1 MADMQEIEKK
11 LWEAA
16 DKMRNNMDPAEYKHV
31 VLGLIFLK
39 YISDRFE
46 AQYQMIKNDNGD
58 VEDKDEY
65 TAEGVFFVPEK
76 ARWENIKKA
85 SPLPSIGEIIDGAM
99 LSIEKENSQLQG
111 VLEKRYSREELDK
124 TKLGELI
131 NIITDIETYTKTKTE
146 ELDLIGRI
154 YEYFLGRFASSE
166 GKGGGEFYTP
176 SSIVKTL
183 VEMIEPYKGRV
194 YDPCCGS
201 GGMFVQ
207 SEEFVKNHQGRIEDI
222 SIYGQESNSTTWKLA
237 KMNLAIRGI
246 EGNLGQSYADTFLN
260 DQHKRLDAD
269 FVLANPPFNISDW
282 GQENIKDDDRW
293 LYGVPPKGNAN
304 YGWLQHILSKLSHNG
319 VAGVVLAN
327 GSLST
332 STNEEL
338 IIRKGMLEA
347 DKIDAIVAL
356 PEKLF
361 YTTGIPVSLWILNN
375 NKSTNSNYRS
385 RKNEVLFIDARN
397 LGQMIDRKTRELTQ
411 EDVSKIASVYHEWR
425 TKDGDY
431 IDIAGFVKSETLEE
445 IEKNN
450 YVLTPG
456 RYVGIEEVEDDGIS
470 FEEKMTELTKTLS
483 GQFKKSRELE
493 EEIKKQLASIGFE
506 MEVE

>member
-1 MADMQEIEKK
+1 M
-11 LWEAA
+11 L
-16 DKMRNNMDPAEYKHV
+16 
-31 VLGLIFLK
+31 
-39 YISDRFE
+39 
-46 AQYQMIKNDNGD
+46 
-58 VEDKDEY
+58 
-65 TAEGVFFVPEK
+65 FFC
-76 ARWENIKKA
+76 NIT
-85 SPLPSIGEIIDGAM
+85 L
-99 LSIEKENSQLQG
+99 
-111 VLEKRYSREELDK
+111 
-124 TKLGELI
+124 T
-131 NIITDIETYTKTKTE
+131 
-146 ELDLIGRI
+146 
-154 YEYFLGRFASSE
+154 SE
-166 GKGGGEFYTP
+166 
-176 SSIVKTL
+176 
-183 VEMIEPYKGRV
+183 
-194 YDPCCGS
+194 GS

-332 STNEEL
+332 SQNEEL
-338 IIRKGMLEA
+338 TIRKGMLEA

-506 MEVE
+506 MEAE

>member
-1 MADMQEIEKK
+1 
-11 LWEAA
+11 
-16 DKMRNNMDPAEYKHV
+16 
-31 VLGLIFLK
+31 
-39 YISDRFE
+39 
-46 AQYQMIKNDNGD
+46 
-58 VEDKDEY
+58 
-65 TAEGVFFVPEK
+65 
-76 ARWENIKKA
+76 
-85 SPLPSIGEIIDGAM
+85 
-99 LSIEKENSQLQG
+99 
-111 VLEKRYSREELDK
+111 
-124 TKLGELI
+124 
-131 NIITDIETYTKTKTE
+131 
-146 ELDLIGRI
+146 
-154 YEYFLGRFASSE
+154 
-166 GKGGGEFYTP
+166 
-176 SSIVKTL
+176 
-183 VEMIEPYKGRV
+183 MIEAYKGRV
-194 YDPCCGS
+194 YDPCCCS
-201 GGMFVQ
+201 EGMFVQ

-338 IIRKGMLEA
+338 TIRKGMLEA

-431 IDIAGFVKSETLEE
+431 SDIAGFVKSETLEE

-506 MEVE
+506 MEAE

>member
-1 MADMQEIEKK
+1 
-11 LWEAA
+11 
-16 DKMRNNMDPAEYKHV
+16 
-31 VLGLIFLK
+31 
-39 YISDRFE
+39 
-46 AQYQMIKNDNGD
+46 
-58 VEDKDEY
+58 
-65 TAEGVFFVPEK
+65 
-76 ARWENIKKA
+76 
-85 SPLPSIGEIIDGAM
+85 
-99 LSIEKENSQLQG
+99 
-111 VLEKRYSREELDK
+111 
-124 TKLGELI
+124 
-131 NIITDIETYTKTKTE
+131 
-146 ELDLIGRI
+146 
-154 YEYFLGRFASSE
+154 
-166 GKGGGEFYTP
+166 
-176 SSIVKTL
+176 
-183 VEMIEPYKGRV
+183 
-194 YDPCCGS
+194 
-201 GGMFVQ
+201 MFVQ

-397 LGQMIDRKTRELTQ
+397 LGQMIDRKTRELTR

-431 IDIAGFVKSETLEE
+431 SDIAGFVKSETLEE

-456 RYVGIEEVEDDGIS
+456 RYVGIEEVEDEGIS

-506 MEVE
+506 MEAE

>member
-1 MADMQEIEKK
+1 
-11 LWEAA
+11 
-16 DKMRNNMDPAEYKHV
+16 
-31 VLGLIFLK
+31 
-39 YISDRFE
+39 
-46 AQYQMIKNDNGD
+46 
-58 VEDKDEY
+58 
-65 TAEGVFFVPEK
+65 
-76 ARWENIKKA
+76 
-85 SPLPSIGEIIDGAM
+85 
-99 LSIEKENSQLQG
+99 
-111 VLEKRYSREELDK
+111 
-124 TKLGELI
+124 
-131 NIITDIETYTKTKTE
+131 
-146 ELDLIGRI
+146 
-154 YEYFLGRFASSE
+154 
-166 GKGGGEFYTP
+166 
-176 SSIVKTL
+176 
-183 VEMIEPYKGRV
+183 
-194 YDPCCGS
+194 
-201 GGMFVQ
+201 MFVQ

-338 IIRKGMLEA
+338 TIRKGMLEA

-425 TKDGDY
+425 RKDGDY
-431 IDIAGFVKSETLEE
+431 SDIAGFVKSETLEE

-506 MEVE
+506 VGVE

>member
-1 MADMQEIEKK
+1 
-11 LWEAA
+11 
-16 DKMRNNMDPAEYKHV
+16 
-31 VLGLIFLK
+31 
-39 YISDRFE
+39 
-46 AQYQMIKNDNGD
+46 
-58 VEDKDEY
+58 
-65 TAEGVFFVPEK
+65 
-76 ARWENIKKA
+76 
-85 SPLPSIGEIIDGAM
+85 
-99 LSIEKENSQLQG
+99 
-111 VLEKRYSREELDK
+111 
-124 TKLGELI
+124 
-131 NIITDIETYTKTKTE
+131 
-146 ELDLIGRI
+146 
-154 YEYFLGRFASSE
+154 
-166 GKGGGEFYTP
+166 
-176 SSIVKTL
+176 
-183 VEMIEPYKGRV
+183 
-194 YDPCCGS
+194 
-201 GGMFVQ
+201 MFVQ

-425 TKDGDY
+425 RKDGDY
-431 IDIAGFVKSETLEE
+431 SDIAGFVKSETLEE

-506 MEVE
+506 MEAE